1 MSEEQQQEKS
11 IQDKYSFSSFP
22 MYEHKTPD
30 FREKKGYEYV
40 RYGEDN
46 TYPDYL
52 VYLYNRSSIH
62 NAIVNGKSR
71 FILGQGWAM
80 AQASGESILN
90 DAIRRINAVETI
102 DELTY
107 KVILDR
113 LIFGGYALR
122 INWMGGKISS
132 IYHQPFQEVRTNTKL
147 SEFLVSKEWTREQS
161 TKATFKSSAK
171 VPEDVTFYQP
181 FNPNTKE
188 TTTQILYVTDYRPQ
202 IKIYPL
208 PEYIACNAY
217 IETDIEI
224 SNFHLN
230 NIKTGFAAG
239 TMVTFFNGKPAP
251 EEKKELERDLKSKV
265 SGTDN
270 AGEILINFAEAN
282 ETKPEILPL
291 RSNELDKQYE
301 QLGRDTAQNIF
312 IGHGVTSP
320 MLFGVKSEGQLGG
333 RSELDIAWQLFSLNY
348 VEPRR
353 KQFESEFNY
362 LLQFT
367 SVPNVKLE
375 LKPLQGLPA
384 ELTEQTIVNALSKD
398 EIREMVAKQVGIDT
412 QKQLR
417 ADDTLTTLNS
427 MSPIVANKILN
438 SLTTNQILA
447 LVGLPPVAGG
457 DAIPVEPT
465 APDTTQLSKDKLN
478 DFDSILINKFSQ
490 LGMSS
495 EGLEFAEA
503 LTEDEQKLVDYI
515 GDKKKIDTTKA
526 SKDLKIDAT
535 KVLSRLIEKGI
546 VQSVTLPDG
555 QVEIKEVQP
564 PDNGFDVVTMWR
576 YEGPKDSKNRG
587 FCKQMLDMNLLY
599 TKEQIDNLANDPVIK
614 KFIDEGT
621 YINSDVDLWRYR
633 GGWYHDPVRNV
644 NVPQCRHWWEQV
656 LVKRRK

>member
-80 AQASGESILN
+80 AQASGESVLN

-251 EEKKELERDLKSKV
+251 EEKRELERDLKSKV

-353 KQFESEFNY
+353 RQFESEFNY
-362 LLQFT
+362 LMQFT
-367 SVPNVKLE
+367 NNSNVKIE
-375 LKPLQGLPA
+375 LKPLKGLNIEVTEGLLTSLLDKQ
-384 ELTEQTIVNALSKD
+384 ELRDLLGEAMGVKLKDLTAVQPTPQAPTTTE
-398 EIREMVAKQVGIDT
+398 
-412 QKQLR
+412 
-417 ADDTLTTLNS
+417 
-427 MSPIVANKILN
+427 
-438 SLTTNQILA
+438 
-447 LVGLPPVAGG
+447 
-457 DAIPVEPT
+457 
-465 APDTTQLSKDKLN
+465 TTQLSKDKLN

-490 LGMSS
+490 LGISS

-515 GDKKKIDTTKA
+515 GDKKKIDTAKA

-555 QVEIKEVQP
+555 QVEIKEVQA
-564 PDNGFDVVTMWR
+564 PDNGFDVVTMWK
-576 YEGPKDSKNRG
+576 YTGPKDSKNRG
-587 FCKQMLDMNLLY
+587 FCAKMLELNKLY
-599 TKEQIDNLANDPVIK
+599 TKEEIDNLNNDPQVRATLDSDTYLNND
-614 KFIDEGT
+614 ID
-621 YINSDVDLWRYR
+621 IWRYR

>member
-11 IQDKYSFSSFP
+11 TPDKYSFSSFP

-80 AQASGESILN
+80 AQASGESVLN
-90 DAIRRINAVETI
+90 DNIRRINAVETI

-122 INWMGGKISS
+122 VNWMGGKISS
-132 IYHQPFQEVRTNTKL
+132 IYHQPFQEVRTNTQL

-362 LLQFT
+362 LMQFT
-367 SVPNVKLE
+367 SNSNVRLE
-375 LKPLQGLPA
+375 LKPLKGLNIEVTEGLLTSLLDKQ
-384 ELTEQTIVNALSKD
+384 ELRDLLGEAMGVKLKDLTAVQPTPQAPTTTE
-398 EIREMVAKQVGIDT
+398 
-412 QKQLR
+412 
-417 ADDTLTTLNS
+417 
-427 MSPIVANKILN
+427 
-438 SLTTNQILA
+438 
-447 LVGLPPVAGG
+447 
-457 DAIPVEPT
+457 
-465 APDTTQLSKDKLN
+465 TTQLSKDKLN

-490 LGMSS
+490 LGISS
-495 EGLEFAEA
+495 EGLEFVET
-503 LTEDEQKLVDYI
+503 LTETEQKLLDYLK
-515 GDKKKIDTTKA
+515 DKKKIDIPKATKA
-526 SKDLKIDAT
+526 LDIDVEETLSKL
-535 KVLSRLIEKGI
+535 VEKGA
-546 VQSVTLPDG
+546 VQTTSISET
-555 QVEIKEVQP
+555 QVEIEEVAP
-564 PDNGFDVVTMWR
+564 PEDRGFDVVTMWK
-576 YEGPKDSKNRG
+576 YSGPQDDKNRG
-587 FCKQMLDMNLLY
+587 FCAKMLALGKLY
-599 TKEQIDNLANDPVIK
+599 TKEEIDSLSEDPQIKQYLDSDTYL
-614 KFIDEGT
+614 EGN
-621 YINSDVDLWRYR
+621 IDLWRYR
-633 GGWYHDPVRNV
+633 GGWYHDPVRKV
-644 NVPQCRHWWEQV
+644 NVPQCRHHWNSV
-656 LVKRRK
+656 LVKRKR

>member
-1 MSEEQQQEKS
+1 MSEEQQQEKYT
-11 IQDKYSFSSFP
+11 QGKYLFSSFP

-62 NAIVNGKSR
+62 NAIVNGKTR
-71 FILGQGWAM
+71 FILGQGWTLAN
-80 AQASGESILN
+80 AGTDATLSDFLN
-90 DAIRRINAVETI
+90 KVNAVDTI

-107 KVILDR
+107 KCITDR
-113 LIFGGYALR
+113 IIFGGYALR
-122 INWMGGKISS
+122 VNWMGGKIVSM
-132 IYHQPFQEVRTNTKL
+132 YHQPFQTIRTNAQM
-147 SEFLVSKEWTREQS
+147 SEYLVSQEWTRDQS

-171 VPEDVTFYQP
+171 MPEDVKFYPP
-181 FNPNTKE
+181 FNPNTKD

-208 PEYIACNAY
+208 PEYVACNSY

-239 TMVTFFNGKPAP
+239 TMITFFNGKPAP
-251 EEKKELERDLKSKV
+251 EEQKELERDLKAKV

-270 AGEILINFAEAN
+270 AGEILVNFAEVN
-282 ETKPEILPL
+282 ETKPEVLPL
-291 RSNELDKQYE
+291 RSNDLDKQYE
-301 QLGRDTAQNIF
+301 QLGKDTTQNIF

-320 MLFGVKSEGQLGG
+320 MLFGVKSDGQLGG
-333 RSELDIAWQLFSLNY
+333 RSELDIAWQLFSINY

-367 SVPNVKLE
+367 NTANAKIE
-375 LKPLQGLPA
+375 LKPLKGINIEVTESLLTAVLDKQ
-384 ELTEQTIVNALSKD
+384 ELRD
-398 EIREMVAKQVGIDT
+398 
-412 QKQLR
+412 
-417 ADDTLTTLNS
+417 
-427 MSPIVANKILN
+427 IVAE
-438 SLTTNQILA
+438 A
-447 LVGLPPVAGG
+447 LGVKLKDIQAT
-457 DAIPVEPT
+457 PT
-465 APDTTQLSKDKLN
+465 AVQPTTTLSKDKLS

-503 LTEDEQKLVDYI
+503 LSEDEQKVVDYI
-515 GDKKKIDTTKA
+515 GDKKKIDVAKA
-526 SKDLKIDAT
+526 SKDLKIDVA

-546 VQSVTLPDG
+546 VQGVNLPNN
-555 QVEIKEVQP
+555 QVEIKEVNP
-564 PDNGFDVVTMWR
+564 PETGFDVITMWK
-576 YEGPKDSKNRG
+576 YTGPKDDKNRG
-587 FCKQMLDMNLLY
+587 FCAKMLALNKLY
-599 TKEQIDNLANDPVIK
+599 TKEEIDNLNNDPQVRATL
-614 KFIDEGT
+614 DSDT
-621 YINSDVDLWRYR
+621 YINGDIDIWRYR

-644 NVPQCRHWWEQV
+644 NVPQCRHYWKSV
-656 LVKRRK
+656 LVKRPK